1 MQAYRRQAVTL
12 DPGVE
17 AGKVEMAVRQL
28 ERAELYL
35 ASAIELDLADTGQRR
50 LLEGL
55 LADLV
60 AARRSLNR
68 PRVAAT

>member
-1 MQAYRRQAVTL
+1 MRAYRRQAVTL

-17 AGKVEMAVRQL
+17 LGKVEMAVQQL
-28 ERAELYL
+28 ERAELYV
-35 ASAIELDLADTGQRR
+35 ASAIELDLAGTGQRR

-60 AARRSLNR
+60 AARQSLSQ
-68 PRVAAT
+68 PRVA